1 LLLASLPLLVLII
14 LYFLT
19 DPFKVIYSY
28 PSYYKNNVIEIPLN
42 RDYIS
47 TELFLKKY
55 KYYNYNS
62 FAFGSSRSLAFM
74 CKDINKYQKGNYFHF
89 DANGE
94 TLFGVLEK
102 LRFLKKLNVKIDN
115 CIIILDSALVLQ
127 TKNSEGHTYI
137 KHPLISNESSCTFQ
151 YTFLTTFLSNKFFIP
166 FIFSK
171 VNLKIP
177 KSLEYPDIFDL
188 RTFEYDSVN
197 NDIIFASAEKEIA
210 DTKES
215 YYKKYQISAERPNNG
230 IKRYYDRLINE
241 EQLKDF
247 MEIKSII
254 DKNKA
259 NIILIVYPDYNQV
272 YFNLNDIENLQ
283 KLFGSKNIFDY
294 SGVNKYTNDLTNY
307 YDLLHIR
314 SFVGDEILQ
323 QIFNEMKTGGS

>member
-1 LLLASLPLLVLII
+1 
-14 LYFLT
+14 
-19 DPFKVIYSY
+19 
-28 PSYYKNNVIEIPLN
+28 
-42 RDYIS
+42 
-47 TELFLKKY
+47 
-55 KYYNYNS
+55 
-62 FAFGSSRSLAFM
+62 M

-94 TLFGVLEK
+94 TLFGVLGK
-102 LRFLKKLNVKIDN
+102 LRFLKKLNVKINN

-177 KSLEYPDIFDL
+177 KSLEYPDIFDI
-188 RTFEYDSVN
+188 RTFEYDSIN
-197 NDIIFASAEKEIA
+197 NDIIFASAEREIA
-210 DTKES
+210 GTNES
-215 YYKKYQISAERPNNG
+215 YYKKYQISGERPNTR

-254 DKNKA
+254 GENGA
-259 NIILIVYPDYNQV
+259 NILLIIYPDYNQV
-272 YFNLNDIENLQ
+272 YFNLTDIE
-283 KLFGSKNIFDY
+283 KLKEIFGSKNIFDY
-294 SGVNKYTNDLTNY
+294 SGINKYTSDLTNY

-314 SFVGDEILQ
+314 SIVGSSILE
-323 QIFNEMKTGGS
+323 QIFVNKKSGGS